1 VLVFVFTDEITASLR
16 HISQGQQENRETIVE
31 RFDEAE
37 ASQQD
42 VLQNQQ
48 TMHQTLTRIEG
59 IILEGRAGTLG
70 TSL

>member
-16 HISQGQQENRETIVE
+16 HISQGQQENREAIIE
-31 RFDEAE
+31 RFDQAE
-37 ASQQD
+37 ASQQN